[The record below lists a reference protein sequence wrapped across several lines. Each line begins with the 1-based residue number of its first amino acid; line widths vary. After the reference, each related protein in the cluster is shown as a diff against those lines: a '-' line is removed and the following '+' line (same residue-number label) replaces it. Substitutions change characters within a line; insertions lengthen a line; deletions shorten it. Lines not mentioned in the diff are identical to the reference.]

1 MTADLK
7 TVTMPRFKHTS
18 IQMLIPSTVNHNDNQ
33 SWENLKGLGLPLAI
47 NEFHHSHPGLLVVL
61 TDSVHESRTLE
72 REIKL
77 CADDKSIKV
86 LHFPV
91 WDTLPY
97 DVFSPNPEIVSERMK
112 FLADI
117 ATVRQ
122 NAVVV
127 MPAQNLMQ
135 KVPNKDFIIG
145 RSLNLKLGDQFDLHR
160 WRSLFEKNGYIHVNE
175 VREAGEFVVR
185 GGVLDLFPMGG
196 HQAFRIELFDDEIES
211 IRIFDTDTQLT
222 INETDRIQVMPANE
236 FPFDDAARKLFL
248 SRFREWFDADT
259 RKNTM
264 YQDVRKSIKF
274 SGIEQYLPMFH
285 RELVNTFDYLP
296 DDAVFIHCHK
306 TTPVLKTWE
315 KQIQARYD
323 ERRHDIQRPVLAP
336 DEIYLDADN
345 TSTALSA
352 FQNIRINQDTDADE
366 DIISFKTELPVQFN
380 LESSQSL
387 ENFLDQ
393 QKSRVLVTADSLG
406 RQELILS
413 KVKPARNSFITFN
426 SISDFLNSEAE
437 RGICIAAIESGVY
450 LKQQNIMIL
459 DESCLFGKRVT
470 RNHKVKSYKANP
482 EDIINNLTDLHLDS
496 PIVHIDH
503 GVGRYRGLKTMDYDG
518 EAEYLEV
525 EYFAGDKLFV
535 PVSSLHLVSRYS
547 GASEENAPWHK
558 LGSDVWEKAKQKA
571 AKKVKDVAAE
581 LLALYAKREAA
592 GGHAMQVRQD
602 DFQQFCDGFPFDET
616 EDQENA
622 INAVIKDMQATTH
635 MDRVI
640 CGDVGF
646 GKTEIALRAAFIAA
660 NEGKQVVLLVPTTL
674 LAQQHYDNFVDRFA
688 PFPIK
693 VELLSRFVSSK
704 KTKSILTACENGQAD
719 IVIGTHKLIQKGI
732 KFNNLGL
739 VIIDEE
745 HRFGVKQKDQLKK
758 LKADVDFLTLTAT
771 PIPRTLN
778 SALSGLRDL
787 SIIATPPKARLAVKT
802 QVMEWQNSIINEA
815 CTREIQRG
823 GQVYFLHNEVQT
835 IEQMAISIQKIN
847 PSARVRVAHGQ
858 MNEKELQDVMV
869 DFYKQRFNILVCT
882 TIIESGID
890 IPSANTIIINRADK
904 LGLAQLHQLRGRVGR
919 SHHKAFA
926 YMIIPSW
933 KSITKDAKKRLEA
946 IESLEDL
953 GAGFTLATHDMEI
966 RGSGEL
972 LGEEQSG
979 QIQNIGFS
987 LYCDML
993 ERAVTALKNGED
1005 IDILDDPHDHIDVE
1019 LNIPALI
1026 PEDFMYDVYTRLTF
1040 YKRMNNFKDP
1050 AELDEI
1056 KVELIDRFG
1065 PLPEQAENL
1074 FHVLKIKHKAKRHN
1088 IKSIVMN
1095 EEYADIKFNQ
1105 HSPEFYARLI
1115 QLVQKKPDTF
1125 KPLPNDGLRYSG
1137 DFIQAAQR
1145 IDAIHHL
1152 FDILQV

>member
-1 MTADLK
+1 
-7 TVTMPRFKHTS
+7 
-18 IQMLIPSTVNHNDNQ
+18 MLIPQAINHSENQ
-33 SWENLKGLGLPLAI
+33 NWLNLKGLGLAMAI
-47 NEFHHSHPGLLVVL
+47 NEFHSIHPGLLVVL
-61 TDSVHESRTLE
+61 TDSVHHSRVLE
-72 REIKL
+72 REISL
-77 CADDKSIKV
+77 CAKEHTLEV
-86 LHFPV
+86 LHFPI

-112 FLADI
+112 FLAQI
-117 ATVRQ
+117 SSVSQ

-135 KVPNKDFIIG
+135 KLPNKDFIIG
-145 RSLNLKLGDQFDLHR
+145 RSLNLKIGDVFDLHR
-160 WRSLFEKNGYIHVNE
+160 WRNLFEKNGYTHVNE

-196 HQAFRIELFDDEIES
+196 HEAFRIELFDDEIES

-222 INETDRIQVMPANE
+222 INETDHIQVMPANE
-236 FPFDDAARKLFL
+236 FPFDDAARELFL

-259 RKNTM
+259 RKNTL
-264 YQDVRKSIKF
+264 YQDVRKAVKF

-285 RELVNTFDYLP
+285 QQLADIFDYLP
-296 DDAVFIHCHK
+296 QDAVFIHCQQ
-306 TTPVLKTWE
+306 TAPVLHTWE
-315 KQIQARYD
+315 KQISARYED
-323 ERRHDIQRPVLAP
+323 RRHDVQRPILSP
-336 DEIYLDADN
+336 TEIYTNADDTLAAIN
-345 TSTALSA
+345 Q
-352 FQNIRINQDTDADE
+352 FQNIWVNQQDNKNHQTID
-366 DIISFKTELPVQFN
+366 FKSQLPSQFKP
-380 LESSQSL
+380 ETHSSL
-387 ENFLDQ
+387 VAFCDQ
-393 QKSRVLVTADSLG
+393 QKGRLLITADSLG
-406 RQELILS
+406 RQDLILTKLKS
-413 KVKPARNSFITFN
+413 AEQKFTVFDSIQAFIDSDAAR
-426 SISDFLNSEAE
+426 
-437 RGICIAAIESGVY
+437 GVCIAPIEHGVY
-450 LKQQNIMIL
+450 LKSHELHIW
-459 DESCLFGKRVT
+459 DEGCLFGQRVT
-470 RNHKVKSYKANP
+470 RNQKVKKYKANP
-482 EDIINNLTDLHLDS
+482 EDIISNLTDLHLDS

-503 GVGRYRGLKTMDYDG
+503 GVGRYRGLKMMDYDG

-525 EYFAGDKLFV
+525 EYFGGDKLFV

-558 LGSDVWEKAKQKA
+558 LGSEVWEKAKQKA

-581 LLALYAKREAA
+581 LLSLYAQREAA
-592 GGHAMQVRQD
+592 GGQAMQVNPD
-602 DFQQFCDGFPFDET
+602 DYQQFCDGFPFDET
-616 EDQENA
+616 EDQKNA
-622 INAVIKDMQATTH
+622 INAVIKDMQANTH

-646 GKTEIALRAAFIAA
+646 GKTEIALRASFIAA

-693 VELLSRFVSSK
+693 VELLSRFVSGK
-704 KTKSILTACENGQAD
+704 DTKAILTACENGQAD

-732 KFNNLGL
+732 KFKNLGL

-745 HRFGVKQKDQLKK
+745 HRFGVKQKDRLKQ

-787 SIIATPPKARLAVKT
+787 SIIATPPKARLTVKT
-802 QVMEWQNSIINEA
+802 QVMEWQNSVINEA

-835 IEQMAISIQKIN
+835 IEQMAESIQKIN

-858 MNEKELQDVMV
+858 MNEKELQNVMV

-890 IPSANTIIINRADK
+890 VPSANTIIINRADK

-926 YMIIPSW
+926 YLIIPSW
-933 KSITKDAKKRLEA
+933 KAISKDAKKRLEA

-979 QIQNIGFS
+979 QIQSIGFS

-993 ERAVTALKNGED
+993 ERAVTALKNGEE
-1005 IDILDDPHDHIDVE
+1005 IDILEDPYDHVDVE

-1026 PEDFMYDVYTRLTF
+1026 PESYIFDVYTRLTF
-1040 YKRMNNFKDP
+1040 YKRMNNFKQP
-1050 AELDEI
+1050 ADLDEI

-1065 PLPEQAENL
+1065 PMPEAADNL
-1074 FHVLKIKHKAKRHN
+1074 FHVLRIKHKAKALN
-1088 IKSIVMN
+1088 IKSVVMN
-1095 EEYADIKFNQ
+1095 EEYADIKFNN
-1105 HSPEFYARLI
+1105 HSPEFYAMLI
-1115 QLVQKKPDTF
+1115 KLVQSKPDSYR
-1125 KPLPNDGLRYSG
+1125 PLPNDGLRYSG
-1137 DFIQAAQR
+1137 EFSQAAER

-1152 FDILQV
+1152 FDILQT

>member
-1 MTADLK
+1 
-7 TVTMPRFKHTS
+7 
-18 IQMLIPSTVNHNDNQ
+18 MLIPQAINHSENQ
-33 SWENLKGLGLPLAI
+33 NWLNLKGLALAMAI
-47 NEFHHSHPGLLVVL
+47 NEFHAIHPGLLVVL
-61 TDSVHESRTLE
+61 TDSVHHSRVLE
-72 REIKL
+72 REISL
-77 CADDKSIKV
+77 CAKDDELEV
-86 LHFPV
+86 LHFPI

-97 DVFSPNPEIVSERMK
+97 DVFSPNPDIVSERMK
-112 FLADI
+112 FLASI
-117 ATVRQ
+117 STVKQ

-135 KVPNKDFIIG
+135 KLPNKDFIIG
-145 RSLNLKLGDQFDLHR
+145 RSLNLKLGEVFDLHR
-160 WRSLFEKNGYIHVNE
+160 WRNLFEKNGYIHVNE

-222 INETDRIQVMPANE
+222 INETDHIQVMPANE
-236 FPFDDAARKLFL
+236 FPFDDAARELFL
-248 SRFREWFDADT
+248 SRFREWFEADT
-259 RKNTM
+259 RKNTL

-285 RELVNTFDYLP
+285 QQLADIFDYLP
-296 DDAVFIHCHK
+296 TDAVFIHCQQ
-306 TTPVLKTWE
+306 TGPVLHTWE
-315 KQIQARYD
+315 KQIHARYD
-323 ERRHDIQRPVLAP
+323 ERKHDVQRPILAP
-336 DEIYLDADN
+336 SEIYINAEN
-345 TSTALSA
+345 TLGSISE
-352 FQNIRINQDTDADE
+352 FQNIWVNQETIDEHLEINFNSQ
-366 DIISFKTELPVQFN
+366 LPSRFN
-380 LESSQSL
+380 AEKHSSL
-387 ENFLDQ
+387 VEFCDQ
-393 QKSRVLVTADSLG
+393 QKGRLLITADSLG
-406 RQELILS
+406 RQDLILTKLKS
-413 KVKPARNSFITFN
+413 AQHKFTVFDSIQAFIA
-426 SISDFLNSEAE
+426 SDSE
-437 RGICIAAIESGVY
+437 RGVCIAPIDSGVF
-450 LKQQNIMIL
+450 LKSLNLHIW
-459 DESCLFGKRVT
+459 DEGCLFGQRVT
-470 RNHKVKSYKANP
+470 RNQTVKRYKANP
-482 EDIINNLTDLHLDS
+482 EDIISNLTDLHLDS

-503 GVGRYRGLKTMDYDG
+503 GVGRYRGLKMMDYDG

-525 EYFAGDKLFV
+525 EYFGGDKLFV

-558 LGSDVWEKAKQKA
+558 LGSEVWEKAKQKA

-581 LLALYAKREAA
+581 LLSLYAQREAA
-592 GGHAMQVRQD
+592 GGQSMQVNAD

-616 EDQENA
+616 EDQQNA
-622 INAVIKDMQATTH
+622 INAVIKDMQAATH

-646 GKTEIALRAAFIAA
+646 GKTEIALRAAFVAA

-693 VELLSRFVSSK
+693 VELLSRFVSGK
-704 KTKSILTACENGQAD
+704 DTKTILANCENGQAD
-719 IVIGTHKLIQKGI
+719 IVIGTHKLIQKGV
-732 KFNNLGL
+732 KFKNLGL

-745 HRFGVKQKDQLKK
+745 HRFGVKQKDRLKQ

-787 SIIATPPKARLAVKT
+787 SIIATPPKARLTVKT

-835 IEQMAISIQKIN
+835 IEQMAESIQKIN

-858 MNEKELQDVMV
+858 MNEKELQSVMV

-933 KSITKDAKKRLEA
+933 KGISKDAKKRLEA

-979 QIQNIGFS
+979 QIQSIGFS

-993 ERAVTALKNGED
+993 ERAVTALKNGEE
-1005 IDILDDPHDHIDVE
+1005 IDILDDPYDHIDVE

-1026 PEDFMYDVYTRLTF
+1026 PEDFMFDVYTRLTF
-1040 YKRMNNFKDP
+1040 YKRMNNFKKPED
-1050 AELDEI
+1050 LDEI

-1074 FHVLKIKHKAKRHN
+1074 FHVLKIKHKAKALN
-1088 IKSIVMN
+1088 IKTVVMN
-1095 EEYADIKFNQ
+1095 EEYADIKFTS
-1105 HSPEFYARLI
+1105 HSPEFYAKLIKLI
-1115 QLVQKKPDTF
+1115 QGKPDTF
-1125 KPLPNDGLRYSG
+1125 KPLPNDGLRYFG
-1137 DFIQAAQR
+1137 EFIQAAER

-1152 FDILQV
+1152 FDILQS

>member
-1 MTADLK
+1 
-7 TVTMPRFKHTS
+7 
-18 IQMLIPSTVNHNDNQ
+18 MLIPQSIDHSDNQ
-33 SWENLKGLGLPLAI
+33 NWNHLKGLGLPLAI
-47 NEFHHSHPGLLVVL
+47 TEFHHIHPGLLVVL
-61 TDSVHESRTLE
+61 TDSVYHSRVLE
-72 REIKL
+72 NEINL
-77 CADDKSIKV
+77 CAKNTDIDV
-86 LHFPV
+86 LHFPI

-112 FLADI
+112 FLAQI
-117 ATVRQ
+117 STLKQ
-122 NAVVV
+122 KAVVV

-135 KVPNKDFIIG
+135 KLPNKDFIMG
-145 RSLNLKLGDQFDLHR
+145 RSLNVKLGEHFDLHR
-160 WRSLFEKNGYIHVNE
+160 WRQLFEKNGYIHVNE

-196 HQAFRIELFDDEIES
+196 HDAYRIELFDDEIES

-222 INETDRIQVMPANE
+222 IRETTKIQVMPANE
-236 FPFDDAARKLFL
+236 FPFDDAARELFL
-248 SRFREWFDADT
+248 SRFREWFDVDT
-259 RKNTM
+259 RKNTL
-264 YQDVRKSIKF
+264 YQDVRKGIKF

-285 RELVNTFDYLP
+285 QELGDVFDYLP
-296 DDAVFIHCHK
+296 KDAVFIHCQQ
-306 TTPVLKTWE
+306 TAPILQTWQ
-315 KQIQARYD
+315 KQIKARYE
-323 ERRHDIQRPVLAP
+323 ERRHDLQRPIIAP
-336 DEIYLDADN
+336 EDIYLDADN
-345 TSTALSA
+345 TYRDILN
-352 FQNIRINQDTDADE
+352 FQNIWINHTENTNTSIDFHSQLPNQFQEAKHDNLANFSDQLEQRIL
-366 DIISFKTELPVQFN
+366 I
-380 LESSQSL
+380 
-387 ENFLDQ
+387 
-393 QKSRVLVTADSLG
+393 TADSLG
-406 RQELILS
+406 RQDLILNKLKS
-413 KVKPARNSFITFN
+413 ADKNYTVFASIEDFIQ
-426 SISDFLNSEAE
+426 SENN
-437 RGICIAAIESGVY
+437 RGICIAPIENGVN
-450 LKQQNIMIL
+450 LKAHNLQIL
-459 DESCLFGKRVT
+459 DEGCLFSQRVT
-470 RNHKVKSYKANP
+470 RNRQVKKYKANP
-482 EDIINNLTDLHLDS
+482 EDIISNLTDLHLDS

-503 GVGRYRGLKTMDYDG
+503 GVGRYRGLQTLDYDG

-525 EYFAGDKLFV
+525 EYLGGDKLFV

-558 LGSDVWEKAKQKA
+558 LGSEVWQKAKQKA

-581 LLALYAKREAA
+581 LLSLYAMREAA
-592 GGHAMQVRQD
+592 GGQSSQVNADEYAM
-602 DFQQFCDGFPFDET
+602 FCDGFPFDET
-616 EDQENA
+616 EDQQNA
-622 INAVIKDMQATTH
+622 INAVIKDMQSPSH

-674 LAQQHYDNFVDRFA
+674 LAQQHHDNFVDRFA

-693 VELLSRFVSSK
+693 VELLSRFVSNK
-704 KTKSILTACENGQAD
+704 DTKSILEACENGQAD
-719 IVIGTHKLIQKGI
+719 VIIGTHKLIQKGI
-732 KFNNLGL
+732 KFKNLGL

-745 HRFGVKQKDQLKK
+745 HRFGVKQKDRLKQ

-787 SIIATPPKARLAVKT
+787 SIIATPPKARLTVKT
-802 QVMEWQNSIINEA
+802 QVIEWQDSIINEA

-835 IEQMAISIQKIN
+835 IEQTAEAIQKIN

-858 MNEKELQDVMV
+858 MNEKELQNVMV

-926 YMIIPSW
+926 YMIIPNW

-979 QIQNIGFS
+979 QIQSIGFS

-993 ERAVTALKNGED
+993 ERAVTALKNGEE
-1005 IDILDDPHDHIDVE
+1005 IDILNDESKHVDIE

-1026 PEDFMYDVYTRLTF
+1026 PDSYIYDVYTRLTF
-1040 YKRMNNFKDP
+1040 YKRMNNAKTLTD
-1050 AELDEI
+1050 LDEI

-1065 PLPEQAENL
+1065 VLPEQANNL
-1074 FHVLKIKHKAKRHN
+1074 FHVLKFKQKAQKLH
-1088 IKSIVMN
+1088 IKSLLMN
-1095 EEYADIKFNQ
+1095 EEYADVKFFKQSDAFFNK
-1105 HSPEFYARLI
+1105 LI
-1115 QLVQKKPDTF
+1115 QLLQKQPEQF
-1125 KPLPNDGLRYSG
+1125 KPLPQDGLRYLG
-1137 DFIQAAQR
+1137 DFTHAEQR

-1152 FDILQV
+1152 FDILQS

>member
-1 MTADLK
+1 MIF
-7 TVTMPRFKHTS
+7 PPS
-18 IQMLIPSTVNHNDNQ
+18 INHNNNHN
-33 SWENLKGLGLPLAI
+33 WFNLKGLALPLAI
-47 NEFHHSHPGLLVVL
+47 HEFHQRHPGLLVVL
-61 TDSVHESRTLE
+61 TDSVHHSRVLE

-77 CADDKSIKV
+77 CADHDDIKV

-97 DVFSPNPEIVSERMK
+97 DVFSPNPEIISERMK

-117 ATVRQ
+117 SRVKQ

-135 KVPNKDFIIG
+135 KLPNKDFILG
-145 RSLNLKLGDQFDLHR
+145 RSLNVKVGDQFDLHR
-160 WRSLFEKNGYIHVNE
+160 WRELFERNGYIHVNE

-185 GGVLDLFPMGG
+185 GGVLDLYPMGG
-196 HQAFRIELFDDEIES
+196 HNAYRIELFDDEIDS
-211 IRIFDTDTQLT
+211 IRIFDTETQLT
-222 INETDRIQVMPANE
+222 IRETNKIQVMPANE
-236 FPFDDAARKLFL
+236 FPFDDPARELFL
-248 SRFREWFDADT
+248 SRFREWFDVDT
-259 RKNTM
+259 RKNTL

-285 RELVNTFDYLP
+285 REVADIFDYIP
-296 DDAVFIHCHK
+296 EDAVFIHCQK
-306 TTPVLKTWE
+306 TLPVLQTWQ
-315 KQIQARYD
+315 KQIKARYE
-323 ERRHDIQRPVLAP
+323 ERRHDLQRPILAP
-336 DEIYLDADN
+336 EELYLDAV
-345 TSTALSA
+345 TAFKDITA
-352 FQNIRINQDTDADE
+352 FQNIWVNQDSENTADCI
-366 DIISFKTELPVQFN
+366 DL
-380 LESSQSL
+380 SSQL
-387 ENFLDQ
+387 PPRFNADVHENMVAFCDQ
-393 QKSRVLVTADSLG
+393 VPHRMLVTADSPG
-406 RQELILS
+406 RQDLIIGKLKS
-413 KVKPARNSFITFN
+413 CHKRFKTFPDIQSFLQSN
-426 SISDFLNSEAE
+426 DP
-437 RGICIAAIESGVY
+437 RGICIAPIEQGVW
-450 LKQQNIMIL
+450 LKSLQVAIL
-459 DESCLFGKRVT
+459 DEGCLFGQRVT
-470 RNHKVKSYKANP
+470 RNQKVKKYKANP
-482 EDIINNLTDLHLDS
+482 EDIISNLTDLHLDS

-503 GVGRYRGLKTMDYDG
+503 GVGRYRGLKMMDYDG

-525 EYFAGDKLFV
+525 EYFGGDKLFV

-581 LLALYAKREAA
+581 LLSLYAQREAA
-592 GGHAMQVRQD
+592 GGQAMTVD
-602 DFQQFCDGFPFDET
+602 AEEFAQFCDGFPFDET
-616 EDQENA
+616 EDQQNA
-622 INAVIKDMQATTH
+622 IQAVIRDMQAKTH

-646 GKTEIALRAAFIAA
+646 GKTEIALRAAFVAA

-674 LAQQHYDNFVDRFA
+674 LAQQHYDNFADRFA
-688 PFPIK
+688 DFPIK
-693 VELLSRFVSSK
+693 VSLLSRFVNNTD
-704 KTKSILTACENGQAD
+704 TKEILAACESGQAD

-732 KFNNLGL
+732 KFKNLGL

-745 HRFGVKQKDQLKK
+745 HRFGVKQKDRLKQ

-787 SIIATPPKARLAVKT
+787 SIIATPPKARLSVKT

-835 IEQMAISIQKIN
+835 IEQMAESIQKIN

-858 MNEKELQDVMV
+858 MHEKELQAVMV

-890 IPSANTIIINRADK
+890 VPSANTIIINRADK

-933 KSITKDAKKRLEA
+933 KGISKDAKKRLEA

-979 QIQNIGFS
+979 QIQSIGFS

-993 ERAVTALKNGED
+993 ERAVQALKNGEE
-1005 IDILDDPHDHIDVE
+1005 IDILEDPYDHIDVE

-1026 PEDFMYDVYTRLTF
+1026 PEDYMFDVYTRLTF
-1040 YKRMNNFKDP
+1040 YKRMNNFKQP
-1050 AELDEI
+1050 ADLDDI

-1065 PLPEQAENL
+1065 PLPEQAQNL
-1074 FHVLKIKHKAKRHN
+1074 FHVLKIKHKAKSLN

-1095 EEYADIKFNQ
+1095 EDFADLKFNEQ
-1105 HSPEFYARLI
+1105 SPTFYAKLI
-1115 QLVQKKPDTF
+1115 QLIQKKPDTF

-1137 DFIQAAQR
+1137 EFLNAAER
-1145 IDAIHHL
+1145 IDAIHYL
-1152 FDILQV
+1152 FDILHT

>member
-1 MTADLK
+1 
-7 TVTMPRFKHTS
+7 
-18 IQMLIPSTVNHNDNQ
+18 MLIPSTKNLNNNQ
-33 SWENLKGLGLPLAI
+33 HWQGIKGLGLAIAI
-47 NEFHHSHPGLLVVL
+47 NEFHQNHSGLIVVL
-61 TDSVHESRTLE
+61 TDSVHHSRLLE
-72 REIKL
+72 QEIQL
-77 CADDKSIKV
+77 CSEDQAATV
-86 LHFPV
+86 LHFPI

-117 ATVRQ
+117 STVKQ
-122 NAVVV
+122 NAVVI

-135 KVPNKDFIIG
+135 KVPNKDFIVG

-160 WRSLFEKNGYIHVNE
+160 WRALFEKNGYIHVNE

-185 GGVLDLFPMGG
+185 GGVLDLYPMGG
-196 HQAFRIELFDDEIES
+196 HEAFRIELFDDEIES

-222 INETDRIQVMPANE
+222 INKTDKIQVMPANE
-236 FPFDDAARKLFL
+236 FPFDDAARELFL
-248 SRFREWFDADT
+248 SRFREWFDVDT
-259 RKNTM
+259 RKNTL
-264 YQDVRKSIKF
+264 YQDIRKSIKF

-285 RELVNTFDYLP
+285 REMADIFDYLP
-296 DDAVFIHCHK
+296 EATTFIHCNQ
-306 TTPVLKTWE
+306 TTPVLNTWE
-315 KQIQARYD
+315 KQIHARYE
-323 ERRHDIQRPVLAP
+323 ERRHDLQRPILAP
-336 DEIYLDADN
+336 TKIYLSADDTLAQIN
-345 TSTALSA
+345 QK
-352 FQNIRINQDTDADE
+352 QNIWVNQTANAEHDIHAIDTQLPHR
-366 DIISFKTELPVQFN
+366 FNQELH
-380 LESSQSL
+380 QSL
-387 ENFLDQ
+387 PAFTDSQPGRL
-393 QKSRVLVTADSLG
+393 LIAADSLG
-406 RQELILS
+406 RQELIADKLKGANKKFTTVS
-413 KVKPARNSFITFN
+413 SINEFLDSDLNRAIT
-426 SISDFLNSEAE
+426 
-437 RGICIAAIESGVY
+437 IAPIENGVY
-450 LKQQNIMIL
+450 LKKLDIQVL
-459 DESCLFGKRVT
+459 DEGCLFGKRVT
-470 RNHKVKSYKANP
+470 RNQKVKKYKANP

-503 GVGRYRGLKTMDYDG
+503 GVGRYRGLKTMDYEG

-525 EYFAGDKLFV
+525 EYFGGDKLFV

-558 LGSDVWEKAKQKA
+558 LGSEVWEKAKQKA

-581 LLALYAKREAA
+581 LLSLYAKREAA
-592 GGHAMQVRQD
+592 GGQAMQVSAD

-616 EDQENA
+616 EDQQNA
-622 INAVIKDMQATTH
+622 INAVIKDMQAKTH
-635 MDRVI
+635 MDRVV

-688 PFPIK
+688 PFPVK

-704 KTKSILTACENGQAD
+704 NTKNILAACESGQAD
-719 IVIGTHKLIQKGI
+719 VVIGTHKLIQKGI
-732 KFNNLGL
+732 KFKNLGL

-758 LKADVDFLTLTAT
+758 LKADADFLTLTAT

-787 SIIATPPKARLAVKT
+787 SIIATPPKARLAIKT
-802 QVMEWQNSIINEA
+802 QVVEWQNSIINEA

-835 IEQMAISIQKIN
+835 IEQMAESIQKIN

-858 MNEKELQDVMV
+858 MNEKELQEVMV

-933 KSITKDAKKRLEA
+933 KAISKDAKKRLEA

-979 QIQNIGFS
+979 QIQSIGFS

-993 ERAVTALKNGED
+993 DRAVTALKNGED
-1005 IDILDDPHDHIDVE
+1005 IDVLDDPYDHIEIE
-1019 LNIPALI
+1019 LNIPSLI
-1026 PEDFMYDVYTRLTF
+1026 PDDYMFDVYTRLTF

-1050 AELDEI
+1050 SELDDL
-1056 KVELIDRFG
+1056 KVELVDRFG
-1065 PLPEQAENL
+1065 PLPEQTENL
-1074 FHVLKIKHKAKRHN
+1074 FHVLRIKHKAKSHN

-1095 EEYADIKFNQ
+1095 EDYADIKFNQ

-1125 KPLPNDGLRYSG
+1125 RPLPNDGLRYSG
-1137 DFIQAAQR
+1137 EFMQASER

-1152 FDILQV
+1152 FDILQA

>member
-1 MTADLK
+1 
-7 TVTMPRFKHTS
+7 
-18 IQMLIPSTVNHNDNQ
+18 MLIPSAADHHENQ
-33 SWENLKGLGLPLAI
+33 SWLNLKGLGLAMAI
-47 NEFHHSHPGLLVVL
+47 NEFHTIHPGLLVVL
-61 TDSVHESRTLE
+61 TDSVHHSRVLE
-72 REIKL
+72 REITL
-77 CADDKSIKV
+77 CAKTNTLDV
-86 LHFPV
+86 LHFPI

-97 DVFSPNPEIVSERMK
+97 DVFSPNPDIVSERMK
-112 FLADI
+112 FLAQI
-117 ATVRQ
+117 STVKQ

-135 KVPNKDFIIG
+135 KLPNKDFIIG
-145 RSLNLKLGDQFDLHR
+145 RSLNLSLGDAFDLHR
-160 WRSLFEKNGYIHVNE
+160 WSNLFEKNGYIHVNE

-185 GGVLDLFPMGG
+185 GGVFDLFPMGG
-196 HQAFRIELFDDEIES
+196 HQAYRIELFDDEIET

-222 INETDRIQVMPANE
+222 INETDKIQIMPANE
-236 FPFDDAARKLFL
+236 FPFDDAARELFL
-248 SRFREWFDADT
+248 SRFREWFEADT

-264 YQDVRKSIKF
+264 YQDVRKAIKF

-285 RELVNTFDYLP
+285 QSLADIFDYLP
-296 DDAVFIHCHK
+296 PDAVFIHCQQ
-306 TTPVLKTWE
+306 TAPVLHTWE
-315 KQIQARYD
+315 KQINARYE
-323 ERRHDIQRPVLAP
+323 ERRHDLQRPILAP
-336 DEIYLDADN
+336 TEIYNLAEN
-345 TSTALSA
+345 TIAA
-352 FQNIRINQDTDADE
+352 FNQFQNIRVNQAPENDDVEINFNNQQPSRFDPESEHD
-366 DIISFKTELPVQFN
+366 LVQFC
-380 LESSQSL
+380 
-387 ENFLDQ
+387 DQ
-393 QKSRVLVTADSLG
+393 QNGRLLITADSLG
-406 RQELILS
+406 RQDLIINKL
-413 KVKPARNSFITFN
+413 KRTDKKFKLFKDIQDFIT
-426 SISDFLNSEAE
+426 SDAL
-437 RGICIAAIESGVY
+437 RGICIAPIENGVY
-450 LKQQNIMIL
+450 LKSL
-459 DESCLFGKRVT
+459 DIQIWDEGCLFGKRVT
-470 RNHKVKSYKANP
+470 RNQKVKKYKANP
-482 EDIINNLTDLHLDS
+482 EDIISNLTDLHLDS

-503 GVGRYRGLKTMDYDG
+503 GVGRYRGLKMMDYDG

-525 EYFAGDKLFV
+525 EYLGGDKLFV

-558 LGSDVWEKAKQKA
+558 LGSEAWEKAKQKA

-581 LLALYAKREAA
+581 LLALYAQREAA
-592 GGHAMQVRQD
+592 GGHAMQVNAD
-602 DFQQFCDGFPFDET
+602 DFQLFCDGFPFDET
-616 EDQENA
+616 EDQLNA
-622 INAVIKDMQATTH
+622 IEAVIKDMQAPTH

-646 GKTEIALRAAFIAA
+646 GKTEIALRAAFVAA

-688 PFPIK
+688 PFPVK
-693 VELLSRFVSSK
+693 VELLSRFVT
-704 KTKSILTACENGQAD
+704 TKDTKNILIACENGQAD

-732 KFNNLGL
+732 KFKNLGL

-745 HRFGVKQKDQLKK
+745 HRFGVKQKDRLKQ

-778 SALSGLRDL
+778 SALAGLRDL
-787 SIIATPPKARLAVKT
+787 SIIATPPKARLTVKT
-802 QVMEWQNSIINEA
+802 QVIEWQNNIINEA

-835 IEQMAISIQKIN
+835 IEQMAESIQKIN

-933 KSITKDAKKRLEA
+933 KGISKDAKKRLEA

-979 QIQNIGFS
+979 QIQSIGFS

-993 ERAVTALKNGED
+993 ERAVAALKNGDD
-1005 IDILDDPHDHIDVE
+1005 IDVLDDPYDHIDIE

-1026 PEDFMYDVYTRLTF
+1026 PDDYMFDVYTRLTF
-1040 YKRMNNFKDP
+1040 YKRMNNFKKP
-1050 AELDEI
+1050 ADLDEI

-1065 PLPEQAENL
+1065 PLPEQADNL
-1074 FHVLKIKHKAKRHN
+1074 FHVLKIKHKAKAIN
-1088 IKSIVMN
+1088 IKSLVMN

-1105 HSPEFYARLI
+1105 HSPEFYAKLI
-1115 QLVQKKPDTF
+1115 KLVQNKPDTF
-1125 KPLPNDGLRYSG
+1125 KPLPNDGLRYFG
-1137 DFIQAAQR
+1137 DFLLAAER

-1152 FDILQV
+1152 FDILQS

>member
-1 MTADLK
+1 
-7 TVTMPRFKHTS
+7 
-18 IQMLIPSTVNHNDNQ
+18 MLIPQAINHSENQ
-33 SWENLKGLGLPLAI
+33 NWLNLKGLGLAMAI
-47 NEFHHSHPGLLVVL
+47 SEFHERHPGLLVVL
-61 TDSVHESRTLE
+61 TDSVHHSRVLES
-72 REIKL
+72 EIAL
-77 CADDKSIKV
+77 CHAADDIKV
-86 LHFPV
+86 MHFPI

-97 DVFSPNPEIVSERMK
+97 DVFSPNPDIVSERMK
-112 FLADI
+112 FLAEI
-117 ATVRQ
+117 STVKQ

-135 KVPNKDFIIG
+135 KLPNKDFIIG
-145 RSLNLKLGDQFDLHR
+145 RSLNIKIGEQFDLHR

-196 HQAFRIELFDDEIES
+196 LDAFRIELFDDEIES

-222 INETDRIQVMPANE
+222 IRETTKVQVMPANE
-236 FPFDDAARKLFL
+236 FPFDDQARELFL

-259 RKNTM
+259 RKNTL

-285 RELVNTFDYLP
+285 QELADIFDYLP
-296 DDAVFIHCHK
+296 KDAVFIHCQQ
-306 TTPVLKTWE
+306 TAPILQTWE
-315 KQIQARYD
+315 KQIHARYED
-323 ERRHDIQRPVLAP
+323 RRHDIQRPILAP
-336 DEIYLDADN
+336 NDIYSGAENTYADI
-345 TSTALSA
+345 LQ
-352 FQNIRINQDTDADE
+352 FQNIWINQKQQNHAVQSEINFD
-366 DIISFKTELPVQFN
+366 SQLPVHFQADKHHDLVSFC
-380 LESSQSL
+380 
-387 ENFLDQ
+387 DQ
-393 QKSRVLVTADSLG
+393 QTHRLLITADSLG
-406 RQELILS
+406 RQDLILS
-413 KVKPARNSFITFN
+413 KLKPTKIKFKAFNDIQDFID
-426 SISDFLNSEAE
+426 SDCE
-437 RGICIAAIESGVY
+437 RGICIAAIDNGVF
-450 LKQQNIMIL
+450 LKQQNLQIL
-459 DESCLFGKRVT
+459 DEGCLFGKRVT
-470 RNHKVKSYKANP
+470 RNHKVKKYKANP
-482 EDIINNLTDLHLDS
+482 EDIISNLTDLHLDS

-503 GVGRYRGLKTMDYDG
+503 GVGRYRGLKIMDYDG

-525 EYFAGDKLFV
+525 EYLGGDKLFV

-558 LGSDVWEKAKQKA
+558 LGSEVWAKAKQKA

-581 LLALYAKREAA
+581 LLSLYAQREAA
-592 GGHAMQVRQD
+592 GGQAMQVSPD
-602 DFQQFCDGFPFDET
+602 DYALFCDGFPFDET
-616 EDQENA
+616 EDQANA
-622 INAVIKDMQATTH
+622 ITAVIKDMQAPTH

-688 PFPIK
+688 PFPLK
-693 VELLSRFVSSK
+693 VELLSRFVSPK
-704 KTKSILTACENGQAD
+704 DTKEILIACENGQAD
-719 IVIGTHKLIQKGI
+719 VVIGTHKLIQKGI
-732 KFNNLGL
+732 KFKNLGL

-745 HRFGVKQKDQLKK
+745 HRFGVKQKDRLKQ

-787 SIIATPPKARLAVKT
+787 SIIATPPKARLTVKT

-835 IEQMAISIQKIN
+835 IEQMAETIQKIN

-858 MNEKELQDVMV
+858 MNEKELQNVMV

-926 YMIIPSW
+926 FMIIPSW
-933 KSITKDAKKRLEA
+933 KGISKDAKKRLEA

-979 QIQNIGFS
+979 QIQSIGFS

-993 ERAVTALKNGED
+993 ERAVTALKNGEE
-1005 IDILDDPHDHIDVE
+1005 IDILDDESNHIDIE

-1026 PEDFMYDVYTRLTF
+1026 PDEYIYDVFTRLTF
-1040 YKRMNNFKDP
+1040 YKRMNNAKNSE
-1050 AELDEI
+1050 ALDEL

-1065 PLPEQAENL
+1065 PMPDQAQNL
-1074 FHVLKIKHKAKRHN
+1074 FHVLKLKQKAYKLN
-1088 IKSIVMN
+1088 IKSLLMN
-1095 EEYADIKFNQ
+1095 EEYADIKFTKQSDELFNK
-1105 HSPEFYARLI
+1105 LI
-1115 QLVQKKPDTF
+1115 QLLQKQPEKF
-1125 KPLPNDGLRYSG
+1125 NPLPQNGLRYLG
-1137 DFIQAAQR
+1137 DFLLAEQR

-1152 FDILQV
+1152 FDILQS

>member
-1 MTADLK
+1 M
-7 TVTMPRFKHTS
+7 FKAT
-18 IQMLIPSTVNHNDNQ
+18 QLQ
-33 SWENLKGLGLPLAI
+33 SSHWQHVAGLALPMAI
-47 NEFHHSHPGLLVVL
+47 NSFHREFPGLLVVL
-61 TDSVHESRTLE
+61 TDSVHHSRVLE

-77 CADDKSIKV
+77 CSDNDNLEV

-97 DVFSPNPEIVSERMK
+97 DVFSPNPDIVSERMR
-112 FLADI
+112 FLAEI
-117 ATVRQ
+117 STVKQ
-122 NAVVV
+122 DAVVV

-135 KVPNKDFIIG
+135 KLPNKDFILG
-145 RSLNLKLGDQFDLHR
+145 RSLNVQLGDEFDLHR
-160 WRSLFEKNGYIHVNE
+160 WRALFEKNGYIHVNE

-196 HQAFRIELFDDEIES
+196 HQAYRIELFDDEIES

-222 INETDRIQVMPANE
+222 ISNTEKIQVMPANE
-236 FPFDDAARKLFL
+236 FPFDDAARELFL

-259 RKNTM
+259 RKNTL
-264 YQDVRKSIKF
+264 YQDVRKGIKF

-285 RELVNTFDYLP
+285 QQVADIFDYLP
-296 DDAVFIHCHK
+296 KDSVFIHCQK
-306 TTPVLKTWE
+306 TGPVLNTWE
-315 KQIQARYD
+315 KQIQARYE
-323 ERRHDIQRPVLAP
+323 ERKHDIQRPIVAPEAMYLGAETTYQDILAYQNIWVNQADDTTNDTANFNSQLP
-336 DEIYLDADN
+336 NKYDADKHA
-345 TSTALSA
+345 SLVAYADA
-352 FQNIRINQDTDADE
+352 F
-366 DIISFKTELPVQFN
+366 
-380 LESSQSL
+380 
-387 ENFLDQ
+387 
-393 QKSRVLVTADSLG
+393 KSRLLICADSLG
-406 RQELILS
+406 RQDLILS
-413 KVKPARNSFITFN
+413 KVKTATTKFKEFKDIQAFINS
-426 SISDFLNSEAE
+426 DAQ
-437 RGICIAAIESGVY
+437 RGVCVAPIEHGVW
-450 LKQQNIMIL
+450 LKDAGVQIL
-459 DESCLFGKRVT
+459 DEGCLFGQRVT
-470 RNHKVKSYKANP
+470 RNQKVKRYKANP
-482 EDIINNLTDLHLDS
+482 EDIISNLTDLHLDS

-503 GVGRYRGLKTMDYDG
+503 GVGRYRGLQTMDYDG

-525 EYFAGDKLFV
+525 EYHGGDKLFV

-558 LGSDVWEKAKQKA
+558 LGSDVWAKAKQKA

-581 LLALYAKREAA
+581 LLSLYAQREAA
-592 GGHAMQVRQD
+592 GGQSMSVNQD
-602 DFQQFCDGFPFDET
+602 DYSQFCDGFPFDET
-616 EDQENA
+616 EDQANA
-622 INAVIKDMQATTH
+622 IQAVIKDMQASTH

-674 LAQQHYDNFVDRFA
+674 LAQQHYDNFADRFA

-693 VELLSRFVSSK
+693 VELLSRFVSNK
-704 KTKSILTACENGQAD
+704 ETKAILEACEDGQAD

-732 KFNNLGL
+732 KFKNLGL

-745 HRFGVKQKDQLKK
+745 HRFGVKQKDRLKQLR
-758 LKADVDFLTLTAT
+758 ADVDFLTLTAT

-787 SIIATPPKARLAVKT
+787 SIIATPPKARLTVKT
-802 QVMEWQNSIINEA
+802 QVMEWNNATINEA

-835 IEQMAISIQKIN
+835 IEQTAERIQKIN

-858 MNEKELQDVMV
+858 MNEKELQSVMV

-926 YMIIPSW
+926 YLIIPSW
-933 KSITKDAKKRLEA
+933 KGITKDAKKRLEA

-979 QIQNIGFS
+979 QIQSIGFS

-993 ERAVTALKNGED
+993 ERAVNALKNGEE
-1005 IDILDDPHDHIDVE
+1005 IDILDESQDHIDIE

-1026 PEDFMYDVYTRLTF
+1026 PDDYVFDVFTRLTF
-1040 YKRMNNFKDP
+1040 YKRMNNCQTIE
-1050 AELDEI
+1050 ALDDI

-1065 PLPEQAENL
+1065 PLPEAAQNL
-1074 FHVLKIKHKAKRHN
+1074 FHVLKIKLKAKQLK
-1088 IKSIVMN
+1088 IKSLVMN
-1095 EEYADIKFNQ
+1095 EDAADIKFNQ
-1105 HSPEFYARLI
+1105 YSPDFYAQLI
-1115 QLVQKKPDTF
+1115 KLVQSKPDTY
-1125 KPLPNDGLRYSG
+1125 KPLPGDGLRYLG
-1137 DFIQAAQR
+1137 EFTEAADR
-1145 IDAIHHL
+1145 IDAIHQL
-1152 FDILQV
+1152 FDILQA

>member
-1 MTADLK
+1 MQKTSDLMYSLEQLQNQNWQKVSGLALPMALADYHK
-7 TVTMPRFKHTS
+7 
-18 IQMLIPSTVNHNDNQ
+18 QYDGLI
-33 SWENLKGLGLPLAI
+33 
-47 NEFHHSHPGLLVVL
+47 VVL
-61 TDSVHESRTLE
+61 TDSVHHSRILE
-72 REIKL
+72 KEIKL
-77 CADDKSIKV
+77 CSENQEAKV
-86 LHFPV
+86 LHFPS

-112 FLADI
+112 FLAEI
-117 ATVRQ
+117 STVKQ
-122 NAVVV
+122 KAVVV
-127 MPAQNLMQ
+127 MPAQNLVQ

-145 RSLNLKLGDQFDLHR
+145 RSLNLKLGDVFDLHR
-160 WRSLFEKNGYIHVNE
+160 WRALFEKNGYIHVNE

-222 INETDRIQVMPANE
+222 INETNKIQVMPANE
-236 FPFDDAARKLFL
+236 FPFDDAARELFL
-248 SRFREWFDADT
+248 SRFREWFDVDT
-259 RKNTM
+259 RKSTL

-285 RELVNTFDYLP
+285 RELANLFDYLP
-296 DDAVFIHCHK
+296 DETTFVHCQK
-306 TTPVLKTWE
+306 TKPVLNTWE
-315 KQIQARYD
+315 KQIHARYE
-323 ERRHDIQRPVLAP
+323 ERCHDLQRPILAP
-336 DEIYLDADN
+336 SEIYLSAENTVQEIAMRTNIWVNQNTDNAHSFNSQLPNRFNSESNDSLDAFTD
-345 TSTALSA
+345 
-352 FQNIRINQDTDADE
+352 QINGRLLIA
-366 DIISFKTELPVQFN
+366 
-380 LESSQSL
+380 
-387 ENFLDQ
+387 
-393 QKSRVLVTADSLG
+393 ADSLG

-413 KVKPARNSFITFN
+413 KLKNASKKFQLVENIDAFISSN
-426 SISDFLNSEAE
+426 IE
-437 RGICIAAIESGVY
+437 RGITISPIENGVF
-450 LKQQNIMIL
+450 LKDLDLHVL
-459 DESCLFGKRVT
+459 DEGCLFGKRVT
-470 RNHKVKSYKANP
+470 RNQKVKKYKANP

-518 EAEYLEV
+518 EAEYLEI
-525 EYFAGDKLFV
+525 EYLGGDKLFV

-558 LGSDVWEKAKQKA
+558 LGSEVWEKAKQKA

-592 GGHAMQVRQD
+592 GGQAMHLNQD

-616 EDQENA
+616 EDQQNA
-622 INAVIKDMQATTH
+622 INAVIKDMQAKTH
-635 MDRVI
+635 MDRVV

-693 VELLSRFVSSK
+693 VELLSRFVSTK
-704 KTKSILTACENGQAD
+704 KTKAILEACESGQAD

-732 KFNNLGL
+732 KFKNLGL

-802 QVMEWQNSIINEA
+802 QVIEWQNSIINEA

-835 IEQMAISIQKIN
+835 IEQMAESIQKIN

-933 KSITKDAKKRLEA
+933 KGITKDAKKRLEA

-979 QIQNIGFS
+979 QIQSIGFS
-987 LYCDML
+987 LYCDIL

-1005 IDILDDPHDHIDVE
+1005 IDVLDDPYDHIDVE

-1026 PEDFMYDVYTRLTF
+1026 PEDYMFDVYTRLTF
-1040 YKRMNNFKDP
+1040 YKRMNNFKQP

-1074 FHVLKIKHKAKRHN
+1074 FHVLKIKHKAKSHN

-1095 EEYADIKFNQ
+1095 EEFADIKFNQ
-1105 HSPEFYARLI
+1105 YSPEFYARLI
-1115 QLVQKKPDTF
+1115 QLVQKKPNTF
-1125 KPLPNDGLRYSG
+1125 KPLPNDGLRYKG
-1137 DFIQAAQR
+1137 DFMQSAER

-1152 FDILQV
+1152 FDILQA

>member
-1 MTADLK
+1 MLFPETS
-7 TVTMPRFKHTS
+7 KH
-18 IQMLIPSTVNHNDNQ
+18 NNNQ
-33 SWENLKGLGLPLAI
+33 QWQNLKGLALPLAI
-47 NEFHHSHPGLLVVL
+47 HEFHQSHPGLLVVL
-61 TDSVHESRTLE
+61 TDSVHHSRVLE

-77 CADDKSIKV
+77 CADHDDIKV

-97 DVFSPNPEIVSERMK
+97 DVFSPNPDIISERMK

-117 ATVRQ
+117 SQVKQ

-135 KVPNKDFIIG
+135 KLPNKDFILG
-145 RSLNLKLGDQFDLHR
+145 RSLNLKLGDVFDLHR
-160 WRSLFEKNGYIHVNE
+160 WRELFEKNGYVHVNE

-185 GGVLDLFPMGG
+185 GGVLDLYPMGG
-196 HQAFRIELFDDEIES
+196 HDAFRIELFDDEIES
-211 IRIFDTDTQLT
+211 IRIFDTETQLT
-222 INETDRIQVMPANE
+222 INKTDKIQVMPANE
-236 FPFDDAARKLFL
+236 FPFDDPARELFL
-248 SRFREWFDADT
+248 SRFREWFDVDT
-259 RKNTM
+259 RNNTL
-264 YQDVRKSIKF
+264 YQDVRKGIKY

-285 RELVNTFDYLP
+285 RTVADVFDYLP
-296 DDAVFIHCHK
+296 DDAVFIHCQN
-306 TTPVLKTWE
+306 TLPVLQTWE
-315 KQIQARYD
+315 KQIRARYE
-323 ERRHDIQRPVLAP
+323 ERRHDLQRPILAP
-336 DEIYLDADN
+336 EDLYLDADTTFKDI
-345 TSTALSA
+345 TSL
-352 FQNIRINQDTDADE
+352 QNIWVNQQTSAA
-366 DIISFKTELPVQFN
+366 T
-380 LESSQSL
+380 
-387 ENFLDQ
+387 ENFDFNSQLPNRLNPESKTNLVDFCDGIKQ
-393 QKSRVLVTADSLG
+393 RVLVTADSPG
-406 RQELILS
+406 RQDLILT
-413 KVKPARNSFITFN
+413 KVRSCAKKFEVFQDIQRFLA
-426 SISDFLNSEAE
+426 SDSE
-437 RGICIAAIESGVY
+437 RGICIAPIEHGAF
-450 LKQQNIMIL
+450 LKSQQMQIL
-459 DESCLFGKRVT
+459 DEGSLLGQRVT
-470 RNHKVKSYKANP
+470 RQQKVKKYKANP
-482 EDIINNLTDLHLDS
+482 EDIISNLTDLHLDS

-503 GVGRYRGLKTMDYDG
+503 GVGRYRGLQMMDYDG

-525 EYFAGDKLFV
+525 EYLGGDKLFV

-558 LGSDVWEKAKQKA
+558 LGSEVWAKAKQKA

-581 LLALYAKREAA
+581 LLSLYAMREAA
-592 GGHAMQVRQD
+592 GGQALSVNQEEFAM
-602 DFQQFCDGFPFDET
+602 FCDGFPFDET
-616 EDQENA
+616 EDQQNA
-622 INAVIKDMQATTH
+622 IQAVIKDMQAPTH

-688 PFPIK
+688 PFPVK
-693 VELLSRFVSSK
+693 VALLSRFVSSK
-704 KTKSILTACENGQAD
+704 ETKSILNACENGQAD
-719 IVIGTHKLIQKGI
+719 VVIGTHKLIQKGI
-732 KFNNLGL
+732 KFKNLGL

-745 HRFGVKQKDQLKK
+745 HRFGVKQKDRLKQ

-787 SIIATPPKARLAVKT
+787 SIIATPPKARLTVKT
-802 QVMEWQNSIINEA
+802 QVIEWQNSVINEA

-835 IEQMAISIQKIN
+835 IEQMAESIQKIN

-858 MNEKELQDVMV
+858 MNEKELQAVMV

-890 IPSANTIIINRADK
+890 IPSANTIIINRADR

-933 KSITKDAKKRLEA
+933 KGITKDAKKRLEA

-979 QIQNIGFS
+979 QIQSIGFS

-993 ERAVTALKNGED
+993 ERAVEALKNGEE
-1005 IDILDDPHDHIDVE
+1005 IDLLNDEINHIDVE

-1026 PEDFMYDVYTRLTF
+1026 PEDYIFDVFTRLIF
-1040 YKRMNNFKDP
+1040 YKRMNNFKQVND
-1050 AELDEI
+1050 LDDI

-1065 PLPEQAENL
+1065 PLPEQSQNL
-1074 FHVLKIKHKAKRHN
+1074 FYVLKIKHKAQALN

-1095 EEYADIKFNQ
+1095 EEYADIKFNA
-1105 HSPEFYARLI
+1105 HTPEFYAQLI
-1115 QLVQKKPDTF
+1115 QLVQCKPDTF

-1137 DFIQAAQR
+1137 DFMHAPQR

-1152 FDILQV
+1152 FDILQS